1 MGVPEKETDYLRQ
14 NLSLDIFVEGGT
26 FRGETAKR
34 MSGLFSH
41 VYTIEK
47 SDHMYA
53 EAQKGLQNYSNITQL
68 KGDTREH
75 LNEILEKH
83 DNILFWLDA
92 HWSGGNTYG
101 EGDECPL
108 LEELAI
114 IFEHKKNYVILIDDA
129 RLFMA
134 PPPLPHQAKDWPS
147 VAQITRSI
155 PDDWD
160 VIIYEDVIYLLHKEQ
175 LGFKAFLQETIT
187 ADHNNKGNFLER
199 VQSKLRK

>member
-1 MGVPEKETDYLRQ
+1 MGQHRMGVPEKETDYLRQ

-75 LNEILEKH
+75 LASMP
-83 DNILFWLDA
+83 DN
-92 HWSGGNTYG
+92 
-101 EGDECPL
+101 
-108 LEELAI
+108 
-114 IFEHKKNYVILIDDA
+114 
-129 RLFMA
+129 A
-134 PPPLPHQAKDWPS
+134 PPPKFATAGISELTEHAWRIRLAPS
-147 VAQITRSI
+147 
-155 PDDWD
+155 
-160 VIIYEDVIYLLHKEQ
+160 H
-175 LGFKAFLQETIT
+175 G
-187 ADHNNKGNFLER
+187 
-199 VQSKLRK
+199 